1 MTALAMSIPGEPSVS
16 LERVRAELDA
26 LGARVEGDDRV
37 AVRGVRHDSRA
48 VVPGD
53 LFCARS
59 GGRVDGASFAAA
71 AVAKGAVAILA
82 EHGAALPAV
91 TVPVLRVADVRR
103 ALGAAAEL
111 VYGYP
116 SRALALVGVT
126 GTNGKTTTTLLLE
139 HALRAL
145 GARPGRLGTLGF
157 AFGDEADEGTL
168 TTPEADDVSRALRS
182 VVDRGGT
189 HFVMEVSSHA
199 LSLARADALRFRV
212 AAFTNLTQDH
222 LDFYPSMREYGAA
235 KARLFTE
242 LAPAHSVINVDDAF
256 GLELARA
263 VPGGALTTGRSE
275 AATLRVLEST
285 VDARGVAARLR
296 APSGVEVTLTSRLI
310 GEHNLENLSTALGVL
325 LALGFAPADAARAL
339 ETAPPAPGRLERCDA
354 EGDDVAVLVD
364 YAHTPDALER
374 VLAALRRVSSGE
386 LVCVFGCGGDRDPKK
401 RPRMGSAAA
410 RGADRVILTS
420 DNPRSEDPSAIARDV
435 QPGLREGA
443 AVATVE
449 LDRTRA
455 IESAISSA
463 PAGAVVLVAG
473 KGHETYQ
480 IVGSEK
486 LPFDDRVVARRALAA
501 RRGRAGG

>member
-1 MTALAMSIPGEPSVS
+1 
-16 LERVRAELDA
+16 
-26 LGARVEGDDRV
+26 VEGDGRV
-37 AVRGVRHDSRA
+37 GVRGVRHYSRA

-59 GGRVDGASFAAA
+59 GGRVDGASFAAD

-82 EHGAALPAV
+82 EHGAALPASS
-91 TVPVLRVADVRR
+91 VPVLRVADARR

-157 AFGDEADEGTL
+157 AFGDELDEGTL

-263 VPGGALTTGRSE
+263 VPGALTTGRSE

-285 VDARGVAARLR
+285 IDARGVSARL
-296 APSGVEVTLTSRLI
+296 ATPSGPEVTLSSRLI

-325 LALGFAPADAARAL
+325 LELGFAPADAARVL
-339 ETAPPAPGRLERCDA
+339 ETAPPAPGRLERCDT

-374 VLAALRRVSSGE
+374 VLAALRRVSNAE

-401 RPRMGSAAA
+401 RPKMGRAAA

-420 DNPRSEDPSAIARDV
+420 DNPRSEDPSAIVRDV
-435 QPGLREGA
+435 EPGLREGG
-443 AVATVE
+443 AVATIE

-455 IESAISSA
+455 IESAILGA

-480 IVGSEK
+480 IIGSEK

-501 RRGRAGG
+501 RRGRAGV

>member
-1 MTALAMSIPGEPSVS
+1 
-16 LERVRAELDA
+16 
-26 LGARVEGDDRV
+26 
-37 AVRGVRHDSRA
+37 
-48 VVPGD
+48 
-53 LFCARS
+53 
-59 GGRVDGASFAAA
+59 
-71 AVAKGAVAILA
+71 
-82 EHGAALPAV
+82 
-91 TVPVLRVADVRR
+91 VLRVTDVRR
-103 ALGAAAEL
+103 AIGPAAEL

-126 GTNGKTTTTLLLE
+126 GTNGKTTTTLLID

-145 GARPGRLGTLGF
+145 GARSGRLGTLGF
-157 AFGDEADEGTL
+157 AFGEDTDEGTL

-222 LDFYPSMREYGAA
+222 LDFYPSMAEYGAA

-242 LAPAHSVINVDDAF
+242 LSPAHAVINGDDAF
-256 GLELARA
+256 GAELARSLPDA
-263 VPGGALTTGRSE
+263 VVTGRSD

-285 VDARGVAARLR
+285 LDARGVSARLR
-296 APSGVEVTLTSRLI
+296 VPSGAEVTLASRLM

-325 LALGFAPADAARAL
+325 LALGFPEVAAARAL
-339 ETAPPAPGRLERCDA
+339 AGAPPAPGRLERCDT
-354 EGDDVAVLVD
+354 EGDDIAVLVD

-374 VLAALRRVSSGE
+374 ALAALRRVSSGE

-420 DNPRSEDPSAIARDV
+420 DNPRSEDPRAIARDV
-435 QPGLREGA
+435 EPGLREGA
-443 AVATVE
+443 APSTID
-449 LDRTRA
+449 LDRTHA
-455 IESAISSA
+455 IESAIAAAA
-463 PAGAVVLVAG
+463 PGAAVLVAG

-480 IVGSEK
+480 LVGTEK
-486 LPFDDRVVARRALAA
+486 LPFDDRVVARRALAERRA
-501 RRGRAGG
+501 RGGAR

>member
-1 MTALAMSIPGEPSVS
+1 MTAPAMSIPAETTVS
-16 LERVRAELDA
+16 LERVRAELEV
-26 LGARVEGDDRV
+26 LGATLTGDGRTV
-37 AVRGVRHDSRA
+37 VRGVRQDSRSVGA
-48 VVPGD
+48 GE
-53 LFCARS
+53 LFCARA
-59 GGRVDGASFAAA
+59 GGRADGAAFATA
-71 AVAKGAVAILA
+71 AVARGAVAVLA
-82 EHGAALPAV
+82 EHGVALPELG
-91 TVPVLRVADVRR
+91 VPVLRVTDVRR

-126 GTNGKTTTTLLLE
+126 GTNGKTTTTLLLD

-145 GARPGRLGTLGF
+145 GARPARLGTLGF
-157 AFGDEADEGTL
+157 AFGEEEDEGTL

-199 LSLARADALRFRV
+199 LSLARADALRFSV

-242 LAPAHSVINVDDAF
+242 LSPAHAVINGDDAF
-256 GLELARA
+256 GAELSRGF
-263 VPGGALTTGRSE
+263 PGAIVTGRSE
-275 AATLRVLEST
+275 TATLRVLTST
-285 VDARGVAARLR
+285 VDARGVSALVRT
-296 APSGVEVTLTSRLI
+296 PSGSDVTLASRLI

-325 LALGFAPADAARAL
+325 LALGFPPAASARAL
-339 ETAPPAPGRLERCDA
+339 EGAPPAPGRLERCDA
-354 EGDDVAVLVD
+354 EGDDIAVLVD

-386 LVCVFGCGGDRDPKK
+386 LVCVFGCGGDRDPTK

-420 DNPRSEDPSAIARDV
+420 DNPRTEDPQAIARQV
-435 QPGLREGA
+435 LPGLAEGPA
-443 AVATVE
+443 RSTTE

-463 PAGAVVLVAG
+463 PAGAVVLIAG
-473 KGHETYQ
+473 KGHESYQ
-480 IVGSEK
+480 IIGAEK
-486 LPFDDRVVARRALAA
+486 LPFDDRVVARQALAA
-501 RRGRAGG
+501 RRARGGT